1 MAATMALSPPRLA
14 NLTLP
19 ELIEVEMLVSLSGGG
34 FSRPSQHQLF
44 HRARIQAKVQQAY
57 TTLLVAMGKG
67 VADLLN
73 TVYLRVKDWMMC
85 GVGVCLVGL

>member
-1 MAATMALSPPRLA
+1 MAATMPLSPPRLA

-34 FSRPSQHQLF
+34 FSRPTQHQLF
-44 HRARIQAKVQQAY
+44 QWARIQAKVQQAD
-57 TTLLVAMGKG
+57 TTPLLSMGKG

-73 TVYLRVKDWMMC
+73 TVYLEDQVKI
-85 GVGVCLVGL
+85 